1 MSDSSLR
8 RAEAESVCR
17 MLMEQLANSAS
28 TDVVAA
34 WHGVEPKEIR
44 RIVTAARRAAERDL
58 TAKLACQLANV
69 TEYAEKYADLSET
82 PKNGQCRKDVR
93 KANATL
99 TRLCA
104 P

>member
-1 MSDSSLR
+1 MPDSSLR
-8 RAEAESVCR
+8 RAEAENVCR

-28 TDVVAA
+28 TDITDA
-34 WHGVEPKEIR
+34 WHCVEPKEIR

-58 TAKLACQLANV
+58 TAKLACQLVNV
-69 TEYAEKYADLSET
+69 TEYAEKYADMSGA

-99 TRLCA
+99 TKLCI